1 VRVLFSCVPGA
12 GHLNPLL
19 PLAHAFAGSGHE
31 VAFTTSPY
39 FADPVRAEGFPF
51 FPAGMD
57 GDERRARF
65 APYQAE
71 LQAMPVTERRGLLFP
86 RMFGTIEAPA
96 KLPALREIVRTWRPD
111 LLIHESADLAAPIA
125 AAEADV
131 PSANHSFGL
140 LVPLDILARAAMET
154 ERLWDDVGLPP
165 EPFGGAFRGVYVD
178 IAPPSLQS
186 ETVPKGVRIER
197 LRPMPVQSSEPTLE
211 WIEELPDRPT
221 VYATLGTVF
230 NELPVFRVLLDAL
243 AEVEC
248 NVIATIGR
256 NGDPA
261 ALEPIPANARV
272 ERYVPQSLLLP
283 HCSAVVSHAGSG
295 TLLASLAAGL
305 PLLLVPQSADQF
317 DNAAQA
323 AGVGAAL
330 ALMPD
335 ELTAEAARAAT
346 VSLLEEEP
354 YRHRARRVAEE
365 ISAMPSPEELVPV
378 LVAFAAA

>member
-1 VRVLFSCVPGA
+1 MRVLFSCVPGA

-19 PLAHAFAGSGHE
+19 PLAHAFDEGGHE

-51 FPAGMD
+51 LPAGMD
-57 GDERRARF
+57 ADERRERF

-71 LQAMPVTERRGLLFP
+71 LQALPLVERRSLLFP
-86 RMFGTIEAPA
+86 TIFGRIEAPV
-96 KLPALREIVRTWRPD
+96 KLPALREVVRTWRPELVVHD
-111 LLIHESADLAAPIA
+111 SADLAAPIA
-125 AAEADV
+125 AAEAGL
-131 PSANHSFGL
+131 PSANHSFGR
-140 LVPLDILARAAMET
+140 LVPLDVLARAATVT
-154 ERLWDDVGLPP
+154 EPLWAEVGLPP
-165 EPFGGAFRGVYVD
+165 EPFGGAFRGLYVD
-178 IAPPSLQS
+178 IAPPSLQDES
-186 ETVPKGVRIER
+186 VPADVRVDP
-197 LRPMPVQSSEPTLE
+197 LRPIPVQSSEPTPA
-211 WIEELPDRPT
+211 WIEQLPERPT
-221 VYATLGTVF
+221 VYVTLGTVF
-230 NELPVFRVLLDAL
+230 NELPVFRVLLEGL
-243 AEVEC
+243 AKVDC

-261 ALEPIPANARV
+261 ALEPIPSNAHV

-323 AGVGAAL
+323 ARVGAAL
-330 ALMPD
+330 ALLPD
-335 ELTAEAARAAT
+335 ELSAEAARAAMLR
-346 VSLLEEEP
+346 LLAEES
-354 YRHRARRVAEE
+354 YRARARSVAEE